1 MVFTYLTGDLMTASD
16 WYSEFSFFTYA
27 LPVHISWKLIFLI
40 PWHTN
45 WLLSF
50 NIESVQSALRTDLQ
64 YLYTTSLMKT
74 CPTGDRRWM
83 HLGKL
88 LATLLLPGSLG
99 REQAQWLWSRAWRR
113 VSNTDWELFS
123 ADVMRSTD
131 TWIFFFTTGVLITT
145 WPSSKSRST
154 PLMSRGDGTS
164 PPPSCKLAQENFHL
178 FR

>member
-1 MVFTYLTGDLMTASD
+1 MVFTVSGWWLDDCIRLIFRVLISYLCST
-16 WYSEFSFFTYA
+16 SF
-27 LPVHISWKLIFLI
+27 HISWKLIFLI

-131 TWIFFFTTGVLITT
+131 TWTFFFHY
-145 WPSSKSRST
+145 
-154 PLMSRGDGTS
+154 RGIDNYLTIKQVTEYTS
-164 PPPSCKLAQENFHL
+164 DESWGWYQSPAKL
-178 FR
+178 